1 MEKQA
6 AKKIMIFV
14 TAFYIVVAILAVCIL
29 NLSGSIFAKRGEMDL
44 PSHIQKLF
52 GKGEDEAGD
61 VYNDMNPD
69 DKLEGLDA
77 LEGKENEHDV
87 AELAGDI
94 MEETSSEAV
103 SETYEEPSSEEASE
117 PESTEPEPI
126 EPEEHY
132 YSFKTNNTDTRLRM
146 RAEPDEDAKI
156 IYELKPGSS
165 GYVVELGDDWSKV
178 SAYGHEGYCANEFLT
193 MTEITEEEYD
203 ELKETSDN
211 ASSGEKSSAAQ
222 TADPAADMSLAA
234 LPVNTADNAAQAGV
248 TDPATAA
255 ALQAP
260 PSDAGIAGT
269 TPSGNP

>member
-69 DKLEGLDA
+69 DKLEGLEA
-77 LEGKENEHDV
+77 LEGKENENDV

-94 MEETSSEAV
+94 MEESTSEAV

-117 PESTEPEPI
+117 PEPTEPV
-126 EPEEHY
+126 EPEVHY

-156 IYELKPGSS
+156 LYELKPGSS
-165 GYVVELGDDWSKV
+165 GYVIELGDDWSKV

-193 MTEITEEEYD
+193 MTEISEEEYD

-211 ASSGEKSSAAQ
+211 ASSGEKSTDTQTAAPAADMNTALLPAGTADASALPAGTTDAAQ
-222 TADPAADMSLAA
+222 TAGTDPAA
-234 LPVNTADNAAQAGV
+234 
-248 TDPATAA
+248 AA
-255 ALQAP
+255 ALQ
-260 PSDAGIAGT
+260 T